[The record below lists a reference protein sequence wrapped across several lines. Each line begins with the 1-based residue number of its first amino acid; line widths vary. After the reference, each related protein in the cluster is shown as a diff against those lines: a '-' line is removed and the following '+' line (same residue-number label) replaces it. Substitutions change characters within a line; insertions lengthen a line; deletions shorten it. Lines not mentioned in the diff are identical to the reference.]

1 MPAKN
6 EEATD
11 DRPNPYRK
19 KAKYTSQDSISG
31 IRIGKDTAVTH
42 GSSAFGRGGSEE
54 GDSVPGVFSGAR
66 AYGPP
71 MLDY

>member
-11 DRPNPYRK
+11 DRPNPHRK
-19 KAKYTSQDSISG
+19 KAKYTSQDSVRG

-42 GSSAFGRGGSEE
+42 GSSAFGRGGREE
-54 GDSVPGVFSGAR
+54 GDSVRGAVPGAR

-71 MLDY
+71 TDD